1 MTENNSDTKQ
11 ILDAI
16 KNMMSNNLV
25 ETKEDLP
32 KDIIELTSPIKE
44 KIINLEKKD
53 SVLELTELVSINDDP
68 PVNQQDNHLHN
79 DNESIISE
87 DHIREIVKK
96 NIESYPVDKLELIIN
111 EELTKAI
118 KNKIINAK
126 IIIASKDEKK

>member
-25 ETKEDLP
+25 ETKEELP

-44 KIINLEKKD
+44 ETINLEKKD

-68 PVNQQDNHLHN
+68 PVNQQDNHLYN

>member
-1 MTENNSDTKQ
+1 MHQPETPPLDQNHREIERRVQTK
-11 ILDAI
+11 
-16 KNMMSNNLV
+16 
-25 ETKEDLP
+25 
-32 KDIIELTSPIKE
+32 
-44 KIINLEKKD
+44 
-53 SVLELTELVSINDDP
+53 ELTELVSINDDP
-68 PVNQQDNHLHN
+68 SVNQQDNHLYN